1 MAIYLSM
8 GQRHVPSMQTADKH
22 KSSSRRGR
30 KWVGEAEQQMM
41 VAARKAILLP
51 V

>member
-1 MAIYLSM
+1 M

-22 KSSSRRGR
+22 KSSSSSRSRGSR
-30 KWVGEAEQQMM
+30 WVGGAEQQMM